1 MWWRGFVLWM
11 PCRFFVRDLAAW
23 RLGGLPACRLGARL
37 FFSRKGAETQ
47 RAHLGFLKKSGR
59 QEGMGAGAEVFFVH
73 PLRPL
78 HCLHGESKRHLLAG
92 TGAGFFT
99 MKSMKDMKA
108 PLLSPCRP
116 LRVLRGLHG
125 EWNRLCVLAALREV
139 FVGWVEGFS
148 GEKAGS
154 SLLDGVSGGSDLV
167 LDGAFKVLGGAFK
180 VLDGASK
187 VLGGAFKVLEE
198 PEGVTGGAGKRPS
211 TNAECLHPA
220 EKIAAFCEVNALRR
234 SGLVSP
240 ALGVWRCGSA
250 PCSCRAGC
258 FTACEKVRATR
269 QRRAFDRRALR

>member
-1 MWWRGFVLWM
+1 
-11 PCRFFVRDLAAW
+11 
-23 RLGGLPACRLGARL
+23 
-37 FFSRKGAETQ
+37 
-47 RAHLGFLKKSGR
+47 
-59 QEGMGAGAEVFFVH
+59 MGAGAEVFFVH

-167 LDGAFKVLGGAFK
+167 LDGAFKVLGGASKVLDGAFKVLDEAFKVLDEAFKVLDGAFKVLDGAFKVLDEAFKVLDGAFK
-180 VLDGASK
+180 VLDGASKVLGGAFK